1 MKKHLIVAALAA
13 TGMFVLPAQGADE
26 KAGAGNGSASQSAA
40 LYDGEIRKIDKS
52 AAKITLRHGPMPQ
65 LDMPPMTM
73 VFQVKDKAL
82 LDQVKP
88 GDKVKF
94 DAEKIGGAFVVTRI
108 EAAP

>member
-13 TGMFVLPAQGADE
+13 AGVFALPAQGADE
-26 KAGAGNGSASQSAA
+26 KPAAGNGSASQSAG

-52 AAKITLRHGPMPQ
+52 AAKITIRHGPMPR

-82 LDQVKP
+82 LDQAKP

-94 DAEKIGGAFVVTRI
+94 DAEKVGGAFVVTRI